1 MILDYKAIGSR
12 IREVRKSKNMT
23 QEKLSEAINVGYKHL
38 SNIEC
43 GNGGVS
49 IEVLASICSVLD
61 ISLDYIIFN
70 KPDIRDVK
78 MADDIYKEIS
88 SSIVCTAFSFLHYSE
103 KNFWLVPVRAG
114 STAGLG

>member
-88 SSIVCTAFSFLHYSE
+88 SLTRSE
-103 KNFWLVPVRAG
+103 REFVMALFQTLKSSRNTC
-114 STAGLG
+114 SD